1 MALLRQHHVTDA
13 DPVVEAFHARAL
25 HPLARGGDDALRL
38 VVVRR
43 QVMVGDD
50 HDLLRVPDLRAE
62 PLEHRL
68 HPPRAARVMHHR
80 EVDLAGH
87 DLAGRDD
94 RSPRGAGD
102 ELLGK
107 GLRAHIPRYA
117 RLRSLRA
124 SSSAG
129 VPLNA
134 IAPFSSTYARCAI
147 SSDCATFCSTSR
159 IASPSPLS
167 RFTSANISPT
177 RSGASPSEGSSRI
190 SSRGSDMSP
199 RPIASICCS
208 PPESVPARCM
218 MRSFRRGKA
227 PYTRSRL
234 AARRARPRR

>member
-13 DPVVEAFHARAL
+13 DPVVEAFHARAP

-68 HPPRAARVMHHR
+68 HPPRAARVVHHR

-87 DLAGRDD
+87 DLAGRDG

-102 ELLGK
+102 ELHGK

-129 VPLNA
+129 VPWNA
-134 IAPFSSTYARCAI
+134 IAPFSSTYARPSAFSRLTSPNI
-147 SSDCATFCSTSR
+147 SSTSNGER
-159 IASPSPLS
+159 
-167 RFTSANISPT
+167 
-177 RSGASPSEGSSRI
+177 PSEGSSRI
-190 SSRGSDMSP
+190 SRRGSDMSP

-208 PPESVPARCM
+208 PPDSVPARCT
-218 MRSFRRGKA
+218 MRSRRRGKV